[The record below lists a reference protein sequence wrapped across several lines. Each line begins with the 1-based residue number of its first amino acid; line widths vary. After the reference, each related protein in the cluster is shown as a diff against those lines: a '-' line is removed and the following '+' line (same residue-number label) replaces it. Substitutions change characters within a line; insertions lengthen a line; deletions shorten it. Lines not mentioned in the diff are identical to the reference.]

1 MNITMNRELVSVLAE
16 CAAACNY
23 CAVSCLQE
31 DDVKMME
38 RCIRLDLDCAAICKM
53 ALDYVSRDSTMKRDV
68 LDLCARVCRE
78 CGAECEKHSHME
90 HCRMCAEACRRC
102 EQACQQ
108 A

>member
-1 MNITMNRELVSVLAE
+1 MNPTMNKELISVLAE

-23 CAVSCLQE
+23 CAVSCLKE
-31 DDVKMME
+31 DNVKMME

-53 ALDYVSRDSTMKRDV
+53 AMDYVARDSSMAREV
-68 LDLCARVCRE
+68 LDLCAKACRE
-78 CGAECEKHSHME
+78 CGEECAKHKHD
-90 HCRMCAEACRRC
+90 HCQMCAEACRRC